1 MPDNLEV
8 EINGVSNSSPD
19 KLNDAMWH
27 LDLQSPT
34 DKDGASG
41 KTTTQ
46 YPDRP
51 GEPDCIYYLR
61 TGVCGY
67 GSNCRFNHPAYIGQL
82 AQYNNELPERHG
94 QPDCQFFLKTG
105 ACKFGTTC
113 KYHHP
118 RDKPIAMQV
127 PLNVYGLP
135 MRQDEKPCPFY
146 MRTWSCKFGVAC
158 KFHHPQPA
166 GVSTALSG
174 SGSPTYGSAGSSAVP
189 SSGLSYVGGLPTWPL
204 PRSPSVPGLPM
215 QSPQAYM
222 PLIFSPSHGMI
233 PGQQRWNTYLGTV
246 NPLPSM
252 TSNALGYSNVYNSRY
267 QTESVSTGQ
276 AGLSE
281 LVPHYPERP
290 EQPECQYFM
299 KTGRCKFG
307 SDCKYH
313 HPKERLA
320 SSDAYDLGPYGLPL
334 RPGQA
339 VCSNYTMYGMCKF
352 GSTCKFDHPW
362 TGYYN
367 YGVSM
372 PMLSIV
378 DPTLIP
384 NHIISPASRASKTP
398 PSKSSKLSD
407 QTKFEEVQAE
417 HEVPRTKSLDDAPQ
431 EATSFPHTT
440 PTSEHT

>member
-1 MPDNLEV
+1 MPDNNKV
-8 EINGVSNSSPD
+8 EINGVSTD
-19 KLNDAMWH
+19 RHDDAMWQ
-27 LDLQSPT
+27 LNIQSPT
-34 DKDGASG
+34 TA
-41 KTTTQ
+41 TPTQ

-61 TGVCGY
+61 TGICGY
-67 GSNCRFNHPAYIGQL
+67 GNNCRFNHPAYIHQL
-82 AQYNNELPERHG
+82 AQYSNELPERRG

-118 RDKPIAMQV
+118 KDKQIAMQV

-166 GVSTALSG
+166 GVSTALSV
-174 SGSPTYGSAGSSAVP
+174 SGSPTYGYAGTSVIP
-189 SSGLSYVGGLPTWPL
+189 SSYVGGLPTWAL
-204 PRSPSVPGLPM
+204 PRTPSVPGVPL
-215 QSPQAYM
+215 QTPQGYM
-222 PLIFSPSHGMI
+222 PLIFSPSQGMI
-233 PGQQRWNTYLGTV
+233 PAPQRWNTYLGTV
-246 NPLPSM
+246 NPSPSM
-252 TSNALGYSNVYNSRY
+252 TSNNR
-267 QTESVSTGQ
+267 STGQ
-276 AGLSE
+276 TGFTDYIL
-281 LVPHYPERP
+281 HHPERP
-290 EQPECQYFM
+290 EQPECQYYM

-320 SSDAYDLGPYGLPL
+320 SPDTHDLGPYGLPL

-339 VCSNYTMYGMCKF
+339 VCTNYTTYGMCKF

-372 PMLSIV
+372 P
-378 DPTLIP
+378 TLVP
-384 NHIISPASRASKTP
+384 SHIISSASLAPKTP
-398 PSKSSKLSD
+398 SKLSD
-407 QTKFEEVQAE
+407 RTKSEEVHVE
-417 HEVPRTKSLDDAPQ
+417 HEDPCTKSLDDTPR
-431 EATSFPHTT
+431 EGSSLPHTT
-440 PTSEHT
+440 